1 MKFCI
6 IIFIRFKSHPT
17 FSSGQ
22 TRVASMCGAHCV
34 YASVHDLHIINFR
47 GESYIVCMHMCTV
60 CIICI
65 SSTLEVMGGIICLLP
80 HPTVSQSNCHPTAHQ
95 ASELGGH
102 LKLQC
107 NDRRSF
113 GVRLILL
120 IRKPLTMKT
129 SFVTK
134 QICHSCKWEV
144 FVCFEV
150 MTFVHLI
157 QKLQIIKTSI
167 VATQLVSEI

>member
-6 IIFIRFKSHPT
+6 IIFILGLSRIQLLALAKPELRLCAEH
-17 FSSGQ
+17 
-22 TRVASMCGAHCV
+22 
-34 YASVHDLHIINFR
+34 
-47 GESYIVCMHMCTV
+47 IVCMHL

-65 SSTLEVMGGIICLLP
+65 SSTLEVMGGIICLLS

-113 GVRLILL
+113 GVDTFDTETFDHENFLCD
-120 IRKPLTMKT
+120 KT
-129 SFVTK
+129 NMSFLQVGSV
-134 QICHSCKWEV
+134 CV
-144 FVCFEV
+144 F
-150 MTFVHLI
+150 
-157 QKLQIIKTSI
+157 
-167 VATQLVSEI
+167 